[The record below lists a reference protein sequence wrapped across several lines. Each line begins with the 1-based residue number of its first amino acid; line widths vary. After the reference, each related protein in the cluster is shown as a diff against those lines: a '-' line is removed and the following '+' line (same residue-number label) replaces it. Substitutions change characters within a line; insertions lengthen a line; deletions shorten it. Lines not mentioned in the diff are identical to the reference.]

1 MLKQCLVNFFK
12 SFKHFFT
19 PLGTMF
25 LGLLAGFSVL
35 IPGTLAATNALV
47 DNVKE
52 IAAGVNLDFGTLWE
66 QLRLAITALD
76 WDDPFASIKTMFSAE
91 WIDKTLTDSLTL
103 VLGADFATFAEKVQT
118 IIGTFTDQILA
129 CVFVFSFLFVIGF
142 IVGFILLKFFIR
154 RNMAKRSLWKW
165 LLSSLLNA
173 VLPLGLA
180 VVIVILFGLWK
191 PSALF
196 TVLLSVIIMSVYSLT
211 QAYLVYGYKK
221 VKFSEVLNV
230 KNAGL
235 YLAGNL
241 LILLISFVISILAI
255 LLNVFAGIFVGLAI
269 LGIALCVMSMN
280 AESYVQGLV

>member
-76 WDDPFASIKTMFSAE
+76 WDDPFASIQTMFSAE

-255 LLNVFAGIFVGLAI
+255 LLNVFAGIFVGLAV